1 MPTLWCR
8 SRMSTEAPEDSGM
21 QAPTVTQISTRQRD
35 LALSVL
41 TVAFAEGMGLI
52 HGYLRAMEH
61 CTASREKLKAMC
73 QWLARCCHRTAEHA

>member
-1 MPTLWCR
+1 
-8 SRMSTEAPEDSGM
+8 MSTEAPEDSGM

-52 HGYLRAMEH
+52 QHGSSPAM
-61 CTASREKLKAMC
+61 TPLFRP
-73 QWLARCCHRTAEHA
+73 AR